1 MRSNVRNRRRGW
13 LGRVQGRQLDQLEIN
28 DDAIFLFVC
37 PSVIVGTING
47 RTGSYKLTPTG

>member
-47 RTGSYKLTPTG
+47 RTGSYMLTPTG